1 MKILDIQKLQANE
14 VYDELGT
21 NDKGLLGSEAASRLE
36 RYGKNELQKKKAVP
50 VWRKFLKQL
59 TNFFA
64 LLLWVAAIMAFVGE
78 ALSPG
83 EGMLN
88 LGIAL
93 AAVVLINGTF
103 TFYQEYKAEKAI
115 EALQRML
122 AYNAVVIREGKERE
136 ISAGEIVPGDVIKLA
151 EGNRVPADARLIE
164 AYELKV
170 NNSILTGESRPSKRN
185 AEASEEDLIESE
197 NIVFSGTTV
206 VAGTGVGVVY
216 GTGSATE
223 FGRIADMTSE
233 IVESLTP
240 LQKEISKF
248 IKVISAIAIILG
260 LAFFS
265 IGIFI
270 GNSFWV
276 SFIFAIGIIVANVPE
291 GLLPTVTLTLSLG
304 SQRMARRNALIKS
317 LNSVETLGSTT
328 VICTDKTGTL
338 TQNQMTVRAIYANGR
353 EYSVSGGG
361 YEPKGDVL
369 EEDNPVDVQ
378 GTESL
383 NSLMRCGSL
392 CNDASL
398 SKEEDLWNIIGDPT
412 EGAIKVL
419 AAKSIDIEGLDKE
432 HSRIFQVPF
441 DSERKRM
448 SVVVRSA
455 DGIVCYVKGAPESII
470 SRSTRIIE
478 DGGIRA
484 LDDGKIKEL
493 EARAQEF
500 SDRALRVIALSYK
513 TLDSEK
519 PKYDKEELESDLI
532 FIGLVGMIDPPRMEV
547 REAIDKC
554 KSAGI
559 RIIIITGD
567 NPQTAQAI
575 AKATGVVEGE
585 GCLAVTGKE
594 LNTMGDEE
602 LKSLLAQKE
611 IIFARTTPEH
621 KMRIVTTL
629 KDMDEVVAVTGD
641 GVNDAPALKA
651 ADIGIAM
658 GISGTDVAKEA
669 ADMIL
674 VDDNFASIVNAIEE
688 GRAVFANIRKF
699 ISYILTSNIPEIVP
713 YIVYV
718 LAGVPLP
725 LTVIQIL
732 TVDLGT
738 DLAPAIAI
746 GAEPPEPG
754 VMQQKPRSR
763 TERLLKK
770 STLLRSYGFVGP
782 IEAAAGLLAFFWLLQ
797 QGGWTGGDLPATDL
811 LYQKAT
817 TICLT
822 AIIVCQIANV
832 FVVRS
837 PRLSIFQQGFLSNK
851 KILIGIA
858 IELVLIMLFVYV
870 PPIQAILGTQAL
882 GLKDWLFLAPFAVF
896 LFVAEEF
903 RKYVI
908 RRRMAR
914 SAVGA

>member
-1 MKILDIQKLQANE
+1 LDIQKLEKNE
-14 VYDELGT
+14 VYDEVGT
-21 NDKGLLGSEAASRLE
+21 TDKGLTEDEATRRLE
-36 RYGKNELQKKKAVP
+36 KFGRNEIQRKETVP
-50 VWRKFLKQL
+50 LWRKFLKQL

-64 LLLWVAAIMAFVGE
+64 LLLWVASIMAFVGE
-78 ALSPG
+78 ILSPG

-88 LGIAL
+88 LGLAL
-93 AAVVLINGTF
+93 VAVVLINGTF
-103 TFYQEYKAEKAI
+103 TFYQEYKAEKAV

-122 AYNAVVIREGKERE
+122 AYNAVVIRNGKERE
-136 ISAGEIVPGDVIKLA
+136 IPASEIVPGDLVRLA
-151 EGNRVPADARLIE
+151 EGNRVPADSRLLE

-185 AEASEEDLIESE
+185 SNPSDEDLIESE
-197 NIVFSGTTV
+197 NVVFSGTTV
-206 VAGTGVGVVY
+206 VAGSGLCVVY
-216 GTGSATE
+216 ATGSATE
-223 FGRIADMTSE
+223 FGRIADLTSE
-233 IVESLTP
+233 IKESLTP

-248 IKVISAIAIILG
+248 IKVISSIAIILG
-260 LAFFS
+260 IAFFLT
-265 IGIFI
+265 GIFI
-270 GNSFWV
+270 GNAFWI

-304 SQRMARRNALIKS
+304 SQRMADRNALIKS

-338 TQNQMTVRAIYANGR
+338 TQNQMTVRAVYANGR
-353 EYSVSGGG
+353 EYSVTGGG
-361 YEPKGDVL
+361 YEPAGDIMADDVAVDAQG
-369 EEDNPVDVQ
+369 DNAL
-378 GTESL
+378 SM
-383 NSLMRCGSL
+383 LMACSSL
-392 CNDASL
+392 CNDSTITN
-398 SKEEDLWNIIGDPT
+398 EEGNWNIIGDPT
-412 EGAIKVL
+412 EGAMKVL
-419 AAKSIDIEGLDKE
+419 SEKAIDTRGLDE
-432 HSRIFQVPF
+432 EASRIFQVPF
-441 DSERKRM
+441 DSDRKRM
-448 SVVVRSA
+448 SVVVDSK
-455 DGIVCYVKGAPESII
+455 GKVSCYVKGAPESIL

-478 DGGIRA
+478 NGEEIPLSDE
-484 LDDGKIKEL
+484 KKKEI
-493 EARAQEF
+493 EARAQGF
-500 SDRALRVIALSYK
+500 SDKALRVIALSYK
-513 TLDSEK
+513 PISSKKEK
-519 PKYDKEELESDLI
+519 YEMDELENDLV
-532 FIGLVGMIDPPRMEV
+532 FLGLVGMIDPPRTEV
-547 REAIDKC
+547 RGAIEKC

-575 AKATGVVEGE
+575 AKATGVVEGDK
-585 GCLAVTGKE
+585 CVAVTGKE
-594 LNTMGDEE
+594 LNAMGDEE
-602 LKSLLAQKE
+602 LKAILSQKE
-611 IIFARTTPEH
+611 VIFARTTPEH
-621 KMRIVTTL
+621 KMKIVTTL

-651 ADIGIAM
+651 ADIGVAM

-674 VDDNFASIVNAIEE
+674 VDDNFSSIVSAVEE
-688 GRAVFANIRKF
+688 GRAVFENIRKF

-713 YIVYV
+713 YIIYV

-754 VMQQKPRSR
+754 VMDQKPRSR
-763 TERLLKK
+763 TERLLKRN
-770 STLLRSYGFVGP
+770 TLLRSYGFVGP
-782 IEAAAGLLAFFWLLQ
+782 IEAAAGLIGFFWILQ
-797 QGGWTGGDLPATDL
+797 QGGWVGGDLPATDL

-817 TICLT
+817 TMCLT

-851 KILIGIA
+851 KILVGIV

-870 PPIQAILGTQAL
+870 PSIQGVLGTQAL
-882 GLKDWLFLAPFAVF
+882 GIKEWLFLVPFAVF

-903 RKYVI
+903 RKSII
-908 RRRMAR
+908 RRRMRTRHDTAT
-914 SAVGA
+914 A